1 METQTDLK
9 EAVKMLGGIAPRE
22 RSIRGIREIVELGAV
37 VIPAFREAMAGQHGR
52 YGLSTW
58 LNNTMGACQRLR
70 EANPETAL
78 GFLLRKGVQQIAN
91 DFYQAGSR
99 EYEKYTV
106 KTTSTT
112 VAEWY
117 APLYYG
123 TLPTFVEPGTRYPE
137 GKVQG
142 EDSHI
147 RNVVLGKVEAFDR
160 VLFDDDQTAQI
171 AKRAGMLGESMSIA
185 KSVFTIYRF
194 LGTARTY
201 ANLTIPASSYTTTNT
216 AGTTITGP
224 FSTTLYTPTAGN
236 RPSTYGPLNVGRL
249 KTALTAIKNAVD
261 PLSNKL
267 ISKPDTLLVSNQDF
281 INGDLLLAP
290 GNYPGVLGQ
299 SSTTLA
305 NNPVLGGTSATAGTS
320 QGALTGFP
328 GSWMSPNP
336 FAGMG
341 IKLVVEPYAPDWM
354 WAVGDSTK
362 GFVSQQRDPMEVV
375 QETPN
380 SGANFDFDALRFKV
394 RERLGIDWV
403 GGGSRFWYLGNDGTV
418 SGDQ

>member
-9 EAVKMLGGIAPRE
+9 EAVKALGGIAPRE
-22 RSIRGIREIVELGAV
+22 RKLRGIREMVELGSA

-52 YGLSTW
+52 YGLSEW
-58 LNNTMGACQRLR
+58 LDRTIGAVQRLR
-70 EANPETAL
+70 EANPESAL
-78 GFLLRKGVQQIAN
+78 GFLLRKGVQSLAN
-91 DFYQAGSR
+91 DWYQSGSR

-106 KTTSTT
+106 KASSTT

-123 TLPTFVEPGTRYPE
+123 TLPTFVDPGTRYPE
-137 GKVQG
+137 GPVQG
-142 EDSHI
+142 ENSHI

-160 VLFDDDQTAQI
+160 VLFDDDQTGQI
-171 AKRAGMLGESMSIA
+171 AQRAKMLGESMSIA
-185 KSVFTIYRF
+185 KSIFTIYRF

-201 ANLTIPASSYTTTNT
+201 ANLTIPASSYSTTNT
-216 AGTTITGP
+216 AGTAITTP
-224 FSTTLYTPTAGN
+224 FSTTLYTGSAGN
-236 RPSTYGPLNVGRL
+236 RPSTFGALNIGRL
-249 KTALTAIKNAVD
+249 KNALTSLKNAVD
-261 PLSNKL
+261 PLSNK
-267 ISKPDTLLVSNQDF
+267 IITKPDTLLVSNQDF

-290 GNYPGVLGQ
+290 GPYPGVIGQ
-299 SSTTLA
+299 SNVAAA
-305 NNPVLGGTSATAGTS
+305 NIPVLGGTSATAGTS
-320 QGALTGFP
+320 QGVFAGHP
-328 GSWMSPNP
+328 GSWMSKNP

-362 GFVSQQRDPMEVV
+362 GFVLQTRDPMEIV

-380 SGANFDFDALRFKV
+380 SGANFDFDSLRFKV

-403 GGGSRFWYLGNDGTV
+403 GGMSRAWYLGDDGTV
-418 SGDQ
+418 TGDQ